1 MVYTLNA
8 MTSPVKPSKHTNNN
22 YYATMKENQKQI
34 KTRKKHKTQKRKT
47 NK

>member
-1 MVYTLNA
+1 M
-8 MTSPVKPSKHTNNN
+8 SSVKPSKHTNNN

-34 KTRKKHKTQKRKT
+34 IKTRKKHKTQKHIT